1 MKEGVITII
10 STEAIKQIKLF
21 SGLEEHDLKKIA
33 EVVKER
39 EIPAGSTLFK
49 EGDIGDA
56 FYLLKEGTIEIHK
69 ENNSAVID
77 IHSTDESN
85 FFGEMALVEGAPRN
99 ATIKTKVQC
108 VVLEIDKV
116 NFDMLLRLNSF
127 IALRIMTALTQ
138 RIRKTT
144 AVMKAVT
151 VEEEKCGKLITLFS
165 PKGGA
170 GKSVTAANMSAGIAK
185 LTGKKALLIDLD
197 LQFGDLAF
205 MLGLKPKRSI
215 ADLVEGNPET
225 ADDLKKYL
233 SEHPHGFS
241 VLPSPFKPEQSE
253 MVTSAH
259 LRKIIKIAK
268 TVFDYIIIDTHSL
281 FQDLT
286 INSLDISDYICL
298 IMAPELNHI
307 KSMMQCMKVIET
319 LKYPTEKIRMILN
332 REECMY
338 SIPRDEIEKSNK
350 RKFDFTLHD
359 DWKNALG
366 MVNEQKTIFDTTTE
380 SGYRNDCIHLIT
392 GLTGEKITEEAQKS
406 GILGTLKGWFGKSDK
421 PGK

>member
-1 MKEGVITII
+1 VITII
-10 STEAIKQIKLF
+10 SIEAIKQIKLF
-21 SGLEEHDLKKIA
+21 SGLEDHDLKKIA

-39 EIPAGSTLFK
+39 NLPAGTTLFK
-49 EGDIGDA
+49 EGDVGDA
-56 FYLLKEGTIEIHK
+56 FYLLKDGVVEVNK
-69 ENNSAVID
+69 ENSPAIND
-77 IHSTDESN
+77 IKSTDESN

-99 ATIKTKVQC
+99 ATIRTKSEC
-108 VVLEIDKV
+108 TLLEIDKV

-144 AVMKAVT
+144 SVMKAVT

-215 ADLVEGNPET
+215 ADLVEAEPEN
-225 ADDLKKYL
+225 ADDLKKFL
-233 SEHPHGFS
+233 TDHPHGFS

-253 MVTSAH
+253 MVTSNH
-259 LRKIIKIAK
+259 LRKLIKIAK
-268 TVFDYIIIDTHSL
+268 TVFDYIIVDTHSL

-298 IMAPELNHI
+298 IMAPELTHI
-307 KSMMQCMKVIET
+307 KSMIQCMKVVET
-319 LKYPTEKIRMILN
+319 LKYPPEKIRMILN

-338 SIPRDEIEKSNK
+338 AIARAEIEASLK
-350 RKFDFTLHD
+350 RKFDFSLHD
-359 DWKNALG
+359 DWKNALS
-366 MVNEQKTIFDTTTE
+366 MVNEQKTIFDTTNE
-380 SGYRNDCIHLIT
+380 STYRTDFVHLIT

-406 GILGTLKGWFGKSDK
+406 GLLGTLKGWFG
-421 PGK
+421 GKEKGR